1 MVELLKKLCEAPG
14 VSGDEGKVRD
24 LLKEYV
30 SPHVDEVKVD
40 RIGNLIA
47 YKKGKSS
54 RRKVMLAAH
63 MDEVGFIIN
72 NISDD
77 GMLKFRPVGGIDPR
91 ILPSKRVKIGPD
103 GIPGILGIKAIHL
116 QEPGER
122 KNSVKI
128 KQMYID
134 IGVQNKEQAQ
144 KLVNLGDY
152 VVFDSEFV
160 QFGKNN
166 VKGKALDDRVG
177 CAILA
182 ELVKQEFPFD
192 LYACFTVQ
200 EEIGLRGAGVA
211 AYHIEPDMAI
221 VVEGTTCSDVV
232 DVDEHLHVTRL
243 GKGPVI
249 SIADRTSFGNKE
261 LVTKLI
267 ETAKA
272 NGIPFQIKEGMFGG
286 NDAGAIHVSR
296 GGVATAVVS
305 VPCRYIHSPSS
316 VMNLDDYHNTFKLIN
331 EFLKGCESQ

>member
-1 MVELLKKLCEAPG
+1 
-14 VSGDEGKVRD
+14 
-24 LLKEYV
+24 
-30 SPHVDEVKVD
+30 
-40 RIGNLIA
+40 
-47 YKKGKSS
+47 
-54 RRKVMLAAH
+54 ML
-63 MDEVGFIIN
+63 
-72 NISDD
+72 
-77 GMLKFRPVGGIDPR
+77 R

-200 EEIGLRGAGVA
+200 EEIGL
-211 AYHIEPDMAI
+211 E
-221 VVEGTTCSDVV
+221 
-232 DVDEHLHVTRL
+232 
-243 GKGPVI
+243 
-249 SIADRTSFGNKE
+249 
-261 LVTKLI
+261 
-267 ETAKA
+267 
-272 NGIPFQIKEGMFGG
+272 
-286 NDAGAIHVSR
+286 
-296 GGVATAVVS
+296 
-305 VPCRYIHSPSS
+305 VP
-316 VMNLDDYHNTFKLIN
+316 
-331 EFLKGCESQ
+331 G